1 MSEEVTPAIDGRR
14 HGVKNVMAAAKMGAG
29 R

>member
-1 MSEEVTPAIDGRR
+1 MSEEVTPALDRR
-14 HGVKNVMAAAKMGAG
+14 RPGVHDVMAAANTGAG

>member
-1 MSEEVTPAIDGRR
+1 MSEEVTPALDRRRPGVHDG
-14 HGVKNVMAAAKMGAG
+14 MAATNTGAG

>member
-14 HGVKNVMAAAKMGAG
+14 LGVHSVMAPAKMGVG

>member
-14 HGVKNVMAAAKMGAG
+14 SGVYSVMAPAKMGAA

>member
-1 MSEEVTPAIDGRR
+1 MSGKVTPAIDGRR
-14 HGVKNVMAAAKMGAG
+14 PGVHNGMAAGKMGAG

>member
-1 MSEEVTPAIDGRR
+1 MSEEVTPAIDGR
-14 HGVKNVMAAAKMGAG
+14 HPGVHNVMAAAKMGAG

>member
-14 HGVKNVMAAAKMGAG
+14 PCVHNVMAATKTGAG

>member
-14 HGVKNVMAAAKMGAG
+14 RGVHNGMAPAKMGAG

>member
-1 MSEEVTPAIDGRR
+1 MREEVTPAIDGRR
-14 HGVKNVMAAAKMGAG
+14 PGVHDVMAATNTGAG

>member
-1 MSEEVTPAIDGRR
+1 MSEEVTPRIDGRR
-14 HGVKNVMAAAKMGAG
+14 PGVHNVMAAAKMGAG

>member
-1 MSEEVTPAIDGRR
+1 MSGEAAPAIDGRR
-14 HGVKNVMAAAKMGAG
+14 PGVHSVMASVKMGAG

>member
-1 MSEEVTPAIDGRR
+1 MSEEVTPAIDGR
-14 HGVKNVMAAAKMGAG
+14 HSGVNNVMAAAPMGAG

>member
-1 MSEEVTPAIDGRR
+1 MSEEAAPAIDGRR
-14 HGVKNVMAAAKMGAG
+14 SGVHSVMAPAKMGAG

>member
-14 HGVKNVMAAAKMGAG
+14 PGVNDVMAAAKTGAG

>member
-14 HGVKNVMAAAKMGAG
+14 PGVNNVMAAAAMGAG